1 MNVQI
6 KLTELEKALALLLRQ
21 LREAEGETI
30 ELEDVDAYW
39 SVPPE
44 ALYDPYQEPTG
55 LTLGQLSDDLEAV
68 QGLAEGAIPPVSLDL
83 VKVAALLEAL
93 GRKTVW

>member
-30 ELEDVDAYW
+30 ELEDVDA
-39 SVPPE
+39 SHH
-44 ALYDPYQEPTG
+44 
-55 LTLGQLSDDLEAV
+55 
-68 QGLAEGAIPPVSLDL
+68 
-83 VKVAALLEAL
+83 
-93 GRKTVW
+93 